1 MAAITVTA
9 ASVARVDGEV
19 VNGYLAGATITAGMA
34 VYVDSA
40 GAVQIGTN
48 ATSAGSGVGGLLVGV
63 ALNGGSSGQPIT
75 ILKPGGTVNIGGT
88 VAVGMPY
95 ALGTAG
101 GIIPVSDIAG
111 TEFITLIGTGITA
124 ANIKLVSNNVSAV
137 QAAGAVT

>member
-19 VNGYLAGATITAGMA
+19 VNGYLAGATITAGMV

-48 ATSAGSGVGGLLVGV
+48 ATSAGSGVSAQLVGI
-63 ALNGGSSGQPIT
+63 ALNNGSSGQPIA
-75 ILKPGGTVNIGGT
+75 ILKNGTVNIGGT

-111 TEFITLIGTGITA
+111 TEYSTHVGEGTTA
-124 ANIKLVSNNVSAV
+124 ANIKLAFNVSAV